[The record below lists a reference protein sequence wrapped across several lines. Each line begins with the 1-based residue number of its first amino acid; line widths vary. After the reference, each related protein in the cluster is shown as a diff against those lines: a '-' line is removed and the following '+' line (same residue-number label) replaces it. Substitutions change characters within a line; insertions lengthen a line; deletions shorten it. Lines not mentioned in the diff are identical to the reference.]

1 MANNN
6 NENDTSNRNRTSTV
20 RYSVSSLF
28 KIIKEQDDEKGDVLA
43 ASRCIHSLSTQT
55 VLSHIL

>member
-1 MANNN
+1 MAKTTY
-6 NENDTSNRNRTSTV
+6 ETEDVEEMIASRSRTSTL

-43 ASRCIHSLSTQT
+43 ASKLRNSPI
-55 VLSHIL
+55 